1 MNYDAVVIGA
11 GVVGASV
18 SYYLSKYDLK
28 IAVLEKENDVSQGTS
43 KANSAI
49 IHAGYDPLENTLM
62 AKLNVEGNFLTKELC
77 KTLNVKCNEIG
88 SLVLAFN
95 EEEEKEIKKL
105 YDRGIKNGV
114 PNLAIINKEEV
125 LKKEPNVN
133 EDVLSALY
141 APSAAVVE
149 PWDLTLALMETAV
162 NNSAELFL
170 NTEVLKIDKSDDLF
184 TIKTNNGE
192 FKTRYIFNCA
202 GVFADKV
209 HNMAAKEDYKITPYS
224 GQYYLLDKNQGDLV
238 NHIIF
243 QAPSGMTKGV
253 LVAPTV
259 HGNLIVGP
267 NNTLQEDFST
277 RTTAEGLQEVR
288 TLAQKTSKK
297 IEFWQNVRNFS
308 GLRAIS
314 DNDDFIIK
322 ESDTKGFFDVG
333 GIKSPG
339 LSAAVSIGKYCTELL
354 NEKETLKE
362 KENFI
367 QERRKI
373 RFKHLTLEEKQEL
386 IKENPKYARVICR
399 CETITEGE
407 ILDTFNSPIP
417 PVSLEGVKRRAGAGM
432 GRCQGGFCGPKV
444 LEILASHYDTDIK
457 NITFDKKGSHILV
470 ADIKE
475 EL

>member
-1 MNYDAVVIGA
+1 MVYDVVVVGA

-18 SYYLSKYDLK
+18 SYYLSKYNLK
-28 IAVLEKENDVSQGTS
+28 TAVIEKENDVSQGTS

-49 IHAGYDPLENTLM
+49 IHAGYDPEPNTLM
-62 AKLNVEGNFLTKELC
+62 AKLNVEGNYLTKEIC
-77 KTLNVKCNEIG
+77 KKLNVKCNEIG

-105 YDRGIKNGV
+105 FDRGNLNGV
-114 PNLAIINKEEV
+114 PNLEILSKEEV
-125 LKKEPNVN
+125 LKKEPNIN
-133 EDVLSALY
+133 TDVVSALY

-162 NNSAELFL
+162 NNNAELFL
-170 NTEVLKIDKSDDLF
+170 NTEVLSIEKTEDIF
-184 TIKTNNGE
+184 IIKTNTGE
-192 FKTRYIFNCA
+192 VKTRYIFNCA
-202 GVFADKV
+202 GVFSDKV
-209 HNMAAKEDYKITPYS
+209 HNMVAKEEYEIIPYS
-224 GQYYLLDKNQGDLV
+224 GQYYLLDKNQGNLV
-238 NHIIF
+238 NHVVF
-243 QAPSGMTKGV
+243 QAPTGMTKGV

-267 NNTLQEDFST
+267 NNCLQEDFST
-277 RTTAEGLQEVR
+277 RTTAQGLEEVR
-288 TLAQKTSKK
+288 RLAQKTSKK

-314 DNDDFIIK
+314 DKSDFIIK
-322 ESDTKGFFDVG
+322 ESETAGFFDVG

-339 LSAAVSIGKYCTELL
+339 LSAAVAIGKYCTELL
-354 NEKETLKE
+354 NEKEELIENKE
-362 KENFI
+362 FK
-367 QERRKI
+367 QERRKV
-373 RFKHLTLEEKQEL
+373 RFKHLSFEEKQNI

-407 ILDTFNSPIP
+407 ILDSFNSPIP

-444 LEILASHYDTDIK
+444 IEILANHYKTDIT
-457 NITFDKKGSHILV
+457 NITFDKKGSHILTGK
-470 ADIKE
+470 IKN
-475 EL
+475 